1 MNNVQKIFR
10 VNTLIHEIRTEC
22 NAMQTLE
29 NGFIL
34 SDKIFRDVLREL
46 PEMDQRRD
54 DLQSRWHA
62 LEKMRRT
69 LRDNL
74 DLA

>member
-10 VNTLIHEIRTEC
+10 VNTLIHQIRTEC

-34 SDKIFRDVLREL
+34 SDKLFRSVLKEL
-46 PEMDQRRD
+46 PEMNDRRE

>member
-1 MNNVQKIFR
+1 MNNVQKISR
-10 VNTLIHEIRTEC
+10 VNSLIHQIRTEC

-34 SDKIFRDVLREL
+34 SDKLFRSVLKEL
-46 PEMDQRRD
+46 PEMNDRRE
-54 DLQSRWHA
+54 DLQMRWHR